1 MNVLT
6 GLREQMENVILT
18 FQEQK
23 DSRKQIHEMKGIIE
37 EVKMVYHFISKI
49 KKNNPIEACRIYY
62 FNLVISVENFW
73 FYLGNVLLKRS
84 NFEILETSQDN

>member
-1 MNVLT
+1 MNILT

-37 EVKMVYHFISKI
+37 EVKMFTILLVKI
-49 KKNNPIEACRIYY
+49 QKKKPIEACRIYY
-62 FNLVISVENFW
+62 FNLVISVEHFW
-73 FYLGNVLLKRS
+73 FYLGHVLLKRS

>member
-1 MNVLT
+1 MNILT

-37 EVKMVYHFISKI
+37 EVKMVYNFIS
-49 KKNNPIEACRIYY
+49 
-62 FNLVISVENFW
+62 
-73 FYLGNVLLKRS
+73 
-84 NFEILETSQDN
+84 

>member
-1 MNVLT
+1 MSCFISWSYFTSAVWNYWYMNILT

-37 EVKMVYHFISKI
+37 EVKMVYHFIS
-49 KKNNPIEACRIYY
+49 
-62 FNLVISVENFW
+62 
-73 FYLGNVLLKRS
+73 
-84 NFEILETSQDN
+84 